1 MGREGGVCL
10 SMSAF
15 DSTAQD
21 SSRSS
26 GGGNAGETVSD
37 VRRIEDA
44 LLTAVNRPII
54 RRQSWFD

>member
-15 DSTAQD
+15 ED

-26 GGGNAGETVSD
+26 GGGNAGQTVSD

-44 LLTAVNRPII
+44 LSTAVNRPII